1 MAATDTILDNS
12 IVDRMIE
19 LRRAI
24 HQNPELSHEE
34 NATSALVR
42 SELKAAGIGPIVE
55 VAGTGLIVD
64 IPGSSDGPTLA
75 IRADLDAL
83 PITEQTG
90 LAFASRNDG
99 VMHACGHD
107 SHTAMVLAAALTLK
121 NTPESFAGTARII
134 FQPAEEAEPLGGRVV
149 VAEGHLDSVNGVIGI
164 HVDPLLATGRIGVRA
179 GAFSASSDELNII
192 VQGTSAHGAKPHEGV
207 DGIVVAAALVS
218 QLQSVVSRS
227 RNPAELLVVTLGTI
241 EGGTI
246 RNILADEVRLTGTI
260 RTTSEDVRTMAHTR
274 IRAIADGLALA
285 YGATID
291 IEINQGEPVLMNDA
305 AMVEL
310 INDAA
315 TDVGGPDCAF
325 AAEPSSAS
333 DDFAFYG
340 QVTPGVYFRLGVG
353 NQAKGCYHPLH
364 HPEFAIDEDAMSL
377 GAAVLVRATRRFL
390 ANAQH
395 YPTND

>member
-24 HQNPELSHEE
+24 HQNPELSHDE

-42 SELKAAGIGPIVE
+42 QELEAAGIGPIVE

-64 IPGSSDGPTLA
+64 IPGSGDGPTLA

-83 PITEQTG
+83 PMTEQTG
-90 LAFASRNDG
+90 LPFASTNDG

-107 SHTAMVLAAALTLK
+107 SHTAMVLATALTLK
-121 NTPESFAGTARII
+121 NTPDSFAGTARII

-149 VAEGHLDSVNGVIGI
+149 IAEGHLDGVDGVIGI
-164 HVDPLLATGRIGVRA
+164 HVDPLLETGCIGVRA

-192 VQGTSAHGAKPHEGV
+192 VRGTSAHGAKPHEGV
-207 DGIVVAAALVS
+207 DGIVVAAALVG
-218 QLQSVVSRS
+218 QLQSIVSRS
-227 RNPAELLVVTLGTI
+227 RDPFELLVVTLGTI

-260 RTTSEDVRTMAHTR
+260 RTMNEDVRAMAHER
-274 IRAIADGLALA
+274 IQAIADGLAKA
-285 YGATID
+285 YGATIE

-315 TDVGGPDCAF
+315 ADVAGPDCAF
-325 AAEPSSAS
+325 AAAPSSGS

-340 QVTPGVYFRLGVG
+340 QIRPSVYFRLGVG
-353 NQAKGCYHPLH
+353 NPAKGCDHTLH
-364 HPEFAIDEDAMSL
+364 HPKFAIDEDAMSL
-377 GAAVLVRATRRFL
+377 GAAVLVRAARRFL
-390 ANAQH
+390 TNARA
-395 YPTND
+395 T

>member
-1 MAATDTILDNS
+1 MAATDTVLDNS

-24 HQNPELSHEE
+24 HQNPELSHDE

-42 SELKAAGIGPIVE
+42 GELEAAGIGPIVK
-55 VAGTGLIVD
+55 VTGTGLIVD
-64 IPGSSDGPTLA
+64 IPGNSDGPTLA

-83 PITEQTG
+83 PITERTG
-90 LAFASRNDG
+90 LPFASKNDG

-107 SHTAMVLAAALTLK
+107 SHTAMVLATALTLK
-121 NTPESFAGTARII
+121 NTPDSFAGTVRII

-149 VAEGHLDSVNGVIGI
+149 VAEGHLDSVDGVIGI
-164 HVDPLLATGRIGVRA
+164 HVDPLLETGRIGVRA
-179 GAFSASSDELNII
+179 GAFSASSDELNIT

-207 DGIVVAAALVS
+207 DGIVVAAALIG

-227 RNPAELLVVTLGTI
+227 RNPAELLVVTVGTI

-260 RTTSEDVRTMAHTR
+260 RTMSEDVRAMAHGR
-274 IRAIADGLALA
+274 IRAIADGLAMA
-285 YGATID
+285 YGATIY
-291 IEINQGEPVLMNDA
+291 IEINQGEPVLMNDET
-305 AMVEL
+305 MVEL
-310 INDAA
+310 INHAA
-315 TDVGGPDCAF
+315 ADVAGPDCAF

-353 NQAKGCYHPLH
+353 NQAKGCTHPLH
-364 HPEFAIDEDAMSL
+364 HPKFAIDEDALSL
-377 GAAVLVRATRRFL
+377 GAAVLVRAARRFL
-390 ANAQH
+390 ATDRKPA
-395 YPTND
+395 P